1 MYQPHFT
8 ITNNL
13 LTYISRIESAKALIE
28 NAPLVPAWEAKFRD
42 DAMTRTVHY
51 GTKIEG
57 NDLTEEQAQ
66 QVVRLNDVADTHEVI
81 KRTGI
86 MARERDIQEVINYR
100 NVMAWIDR
108 QQTPQF
114 NKVFTEDT
122 LKTIHKLTV
131 DRLVDEE
138 YQGKFR
144 DKQVILRSP
153 VGDVVF
159 RPPVSVEIPYLI
171 ADFFTWSHSDA
182 ATRLHPVIRAAITH
196 YQLVYIHPFIEG
208 NGRTARAMAML
219 QLYSLGYDFKRFFSI
234 EQYFDS
240 DVQAYY
246 QALLS
251 VQHTPNSDMSYWL
264 EYFCYGLAIEIDK
277 VKQQVLKLSRDL
289 KLKKELGTQVALS
302 ERQILL
308 LELFHQQETVT
319 SDDMQRV
326 LPNISVDTILRDV
339 KDLIKKGVIEKRGV
353 TKGVT
358 YRLAD

>member
-159 RPPVSVEIPYLI
+159 RPQCLWRFLI
-171 ADFFTWSHSDA
+171 
-182 ATRLHPVIRAAITH
+182 
-196 YQLVYIHPFIEG
+196 
-208 NGRTARAMAML
+208 
-219 QLYSLGYDFKRFFSI
+219 
-234 EQYFDS
+234 
-240 DVQAYY
+240 
-246 QALLS
+246 
-251 VQHTPNSDMSYWL
+251 
-264 EYFCYGLAIEIDK
+264 
-277 VKQQVLKLSRDL
+277 
-289 KLKKELGTQVALS
+289 
-302 ERQILL
+302 
-308 LELFHQQETVT
+308 
-319 SDDMQRV
+319 
-326 LPNISVDTILRDV
+326 
-339 KDLIKKGVIEKRGV
+339 
-353 TKGVT
+353 
-358 YRLAD
+358 